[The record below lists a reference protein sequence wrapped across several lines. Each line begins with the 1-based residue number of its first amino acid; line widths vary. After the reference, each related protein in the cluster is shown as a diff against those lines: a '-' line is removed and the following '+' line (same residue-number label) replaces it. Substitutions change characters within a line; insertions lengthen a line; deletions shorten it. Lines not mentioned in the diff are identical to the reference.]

1 MASGGIAHLRN
12 ALDSF
17 RCYLDKDIEEF
28 LREKA
33 LSFLDRKFCSVYLIV
48 DEQAFDAGHIQIDAY
63 FTLSHKSL
71 IPCAASKSS
80 VQKTSGFKD
89 SQSIHFVLIGQ
100 LGKYLDQ
107 DEAGH
112 VTAAPLSSAE
122 ILDNAFEVIQDADA
136 LIPCCCALV
145 ECSENEKVHQVY
157 LDYGF
162 HFFQFDG
169 THHQFYKRI

>member
-48 DEQAFDAGHIQIDAY
+48 DEQAFDAGH
-63 FTLSHKSL
+63 
-71 IPCAASKSS
+71 
-80 VQKTSGFKD
+80 
-89 SQSIHFVLIGQ
+89 
-100 LGKYLDQ
+100 
-107 DEAGH
+107 

-136 LIPCCCALV
+136 LIPCRCALV